1 MINNCSTIK
10 FYSNIYHCRFELFLW
25 KVSIV
30 LESSCMSKWSWTVLT
45 TFNLGRGLLVSNFTS
60 NKITLNTFLCTL
72 QVIARKGTA
81 KLYLKPAA
89 LIVTQQAQIDEKYNN
104 VPRRKPERTEKQCTA
119 TAAAPAAKPVEPLAH
134 REKSK
139 AKDGK
144 PQKTKPV
151 SPPLSPRGPPGYMKA
166 SSPMSLTRDELKD
179 QVVLYKEQ
187 VSSWD

>member
-1 MINNCSTIK
+1 M
-10 FYSNIYHCRFELFLW
+10 
-25 KVSIV
+25 
-30 LESSCMSKWSWTVLT
+30 
-45 TFNLGRGLLVSNFTS
+45 
-60 NKITLNTFLCTL
+60 

-89 LIVTQQAQIDEKYNN
+89 LVVTQQAHIDEKYNN
-104 VPRRKPERTEKQCTA
+104 VPRRKPERTEKQGTA
-119 TAAAPAAKPVEPLAH
+119 TAAAPAANAVEPPAH

-144 PQKTKPV
+144 PQKTKPI

-187 VSSWD
+187 VSFFSLLWKCKGHRFEQLCPWVRHFIYTAPLHPGASWRPDTGMTQVNVILIG